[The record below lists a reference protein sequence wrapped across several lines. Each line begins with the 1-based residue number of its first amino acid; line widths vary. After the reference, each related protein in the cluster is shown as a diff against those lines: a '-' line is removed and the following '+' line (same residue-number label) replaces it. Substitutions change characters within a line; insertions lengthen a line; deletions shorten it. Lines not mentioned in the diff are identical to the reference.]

1 MNETVFYPSFEFSA
15 RVGAEIDTWCRR
27 NNTTRPEIILGMDDL
42 FAAYIRVPC
51 SQPRFIVISVYDFH
65 KKAVAYHDVFGMNFG
80 LASAPVQF
88 NRVPEF
94 LVCVARA
101 SQQQSWTIIA
111 TTTCAWT

>member
-42 FAAYIRVPC
+42 FAAYRRVPC
-51 SQPRFIVISVYDFH
+51 SQPRFTVISVYDFK

-80 LASAPVQF
+80 LASAQLSGF
-88 NRVPEF
+88 
-94 LVCVARA
+94 RA
-101 SQQQSWTIIA
+101 GAQETETWRCSE
-111 TTTCAWT
+111 